1 MMRSLV
7 PETRHGRITSLHAYY
22 AELIHKFFS
31 FVIVMY
37 TILMMPNALETKATL
52 TSVTTI
58 LLSTPMSSQDR

>member
-1 MMRSLV
+1 MMSYLV
-7 PETRHGRITSLHAYY
+7 LGISHGRITSLHAYY

-37 TILMMPNALETKATL
+37 TTLVMPNALETKATL
-52 TSVTTI
+52 TSVTTV